1 MPWLRSRLR
10 IWVRQC
16 LWLVVPVREVAT
28 VGTPPPLG
36 VEKPPGFG
44 PPQGASYSLYHWYHN
59 TPLHRENHVIGF
71 TSFNRSDGKYKGL
84 PPSYPTGFILPR

>member
-28 VGTPPPLG
+28 VGAPSPGCGEAPGGLVLPGGFLQSLPL
-36 VEKPPGFG
+36 VSQYTVAP
-44 PPQGASYSLYHWYHN
+44 
-59 TPLHRENHVIGF
+59 
-71 TSFNRSDGKYKGL
+71 
-84 PPSYPTGFILPR
+84 